1 MCNALTL
8 VKAPEKNSFMII
20 NLCMLENPKMVLQ
33 ANSEDPDEMLQ
44 GVAFHQGGLNCLLG

>member
-20 NLCMLENPKMVLQ
+20 NLCMLETPKMVLQ